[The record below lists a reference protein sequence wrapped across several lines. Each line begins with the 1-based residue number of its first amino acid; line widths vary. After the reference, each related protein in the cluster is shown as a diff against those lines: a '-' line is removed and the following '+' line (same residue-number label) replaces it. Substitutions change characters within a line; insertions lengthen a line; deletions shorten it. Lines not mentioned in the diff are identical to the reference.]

1 MIEKLNIIQQRFNE
15 LSDLIIQTDIISDQ
29 KKYVKISR
37 EYKELKEIVDKKI
50 EYELLLSNVNEAN
63 EIIKKESDNEMIEL
77 ANSELEINKQK
88 ISVIEDKLKLML
100 IPKDPDDS
108 KNVVMEL
115 RAGTGGDEASIIA
128 GDLFRMYSKYS
139 EKKGW
144 KLNLVDLN
152 EGTAGGFKEI
162 IFEIN
167 GQNVYGTLKYE
178 SGVHRVQRVPQTE
191 TQGRVHT
198 SAATVMVLP
207 EAEEFDVELNM
218 QEVRIERTTST
229 GPGGQSVNTTYSAIK
244 LHHEPTGII
253 VSCQD
258 QKSQHKNLEKA
269 LKVLRTRLYELELNK
284 KLQEDSVKRNL
295 MVSSGDRSAKIRTYN
310 YPQGRVTDHRINLTL
325 YDLQNIINGDV
336 DKLIDELKIAQNTE
350 LMKKENESF

>member
-1 MIEKLNIIQQRFNE
+1 MLEKLKILEQKFNE
-15 LSDLIIQTDIISDQ
+15 ISDLIIKPDIIADQ
-29 KKYVKISR
+29 KKYIKISK
-37 EYKELKEIVDKKI
+37 EYKDLKEIIDKKN
-50 EYELLLSNVNEAN
+50 EYENVLKNIDEAN
-63 EIIKKESDNEMIEL
+63 YIVKNETDKEMLEL
-77 ANSELEINKQK
+77 ANSEMVVYKENLVELEEQLK
-88 ISVIEDKLKLML
+88 ILL
-100 IPKDPDDS
+100 IPKDPDDT

-115 RAGTGGDEASIIA
+115 RAGTGGDEASIFA
-128 GDLFRMYSKYS
+128 GDLFRMYSKYA
-139 EKKGW
+139 EKQGW
-144 KLNLVDLN
+144 KVNLVDFN
-152 EGTAGGFKEI
+152 EGTAGGYKEI

-167 GQNVYGTLKYE
+167 GENVYGTIKFE

-207 EAEEFDVELNM
+207 EAEEFDVDLDM
-218 QEVRIERTTST
+218 QDVRIERTTST

-269 LKVLRTRLYELELNK
+269 LKVLRSRLYELEINK
-284 KLQEDSVKRNL
+284 RKEEDSQKRNL

-325 YDLQNIINGDV
+325 YDLQNIVNGDI
-336 DKLIDELKIAQNTE
+336 DKLVEELKLHNNIQ
-350 LMKKENESF
+350 LMNNNNK